1 MSYATLMVHLDLDR
15 SNDTRLRIAG
25 ELAARFDAR
34 LIGVAAGDIQAPLY
48 FAEGNIASDLLEQE
62 QAWLK
67 SRIADREAEFRGV
80 LKALAGRLEW
90 RSAVEW
96 PVGFVAR
103 NARAADLLIIGGTAA
118 RGEASHEID
127 AGELVMRVG
136 RPVLIVP
143 SGTEWLKLKT
153 VVVAW
158 KDTREA
164 RRAVND
170 ALPLLHLARDVV
182 VIELIEADADQAAAK
197 ARVDDVAGWLTRRK
211 INASSI
217 TAKALIGVTG
227 QLSIFAQDEGA
238 DIIVAGAYGHTRFQ
252 EWLFGGVTRELLS
265 QKKHSVLLS
274 NLLST
279 EAPGELQMGD
289 RMKMIN
295 RTVSVAALLA
305 GCLYAS
311 DHGVAQTLSPSAQR
325 GLVFVQANCA
335 RCHSVGK
342 LDASPL
348 AIAPP
353 FRTLHTKYP
362 VESLEE
368 ALAEGI
374 VSGHP
379 TMPEFRLD
387 PGQIQ
392 DLISYLKT
400 LER

>member
-1 MSYATLMVHLDLDR
+1 
-15 SNDTRLRIAG
+15 
-25 ELAARFDAR
+25 
-34 LIGVAAGDIQAPLY
+34 
-48 FAEGNIASDLLEQE
+48 
-62 QAWLK
+62 
-67 SRIADREAEFRGV
+67 
-80 LKALAGRLEW
+80 
-90 RSAVEW
+90 
-96 PVGFVAR
+96 
-103 NARAADLLIIGGTAA
+103 
-118 RGEASHEID
+118 
-127 AGELVMRVG
+127 MRVG

-274 NLLST
+274 
-279 EAPGELQMGD
+279 
-289 RMKMIN
+289 
-295 RTVSVAALLA
+295 
-305 GCLYAS
+305 
-311 DHGVAQTLSPSAQR
+311 H
-325 GLVFVQANCA
+325 
-335 RCHSVGK
+335 
-342 LDASPL
+342 
-348 AIAPP
+348 
-353 FRTLHTKYP
+353 
-362 VESLEE
+362 
-368 ALAEGI
+368 
-374 VSGHP
+374 
-379 TMPEFRLD
+379 
-387 PGQIQ
+387 
-392 DLISYLKT
+392 
-400 LER
+400 